1 MLASMKTRDGD
12 ECYILFEM
20 SNTIGKVYF
29 DEMLKLSFSEIA
41 DIDNEASESCTMV
54 SYQA

>member
-1 MLASMKTRDGD
+1 MASMKTRDED